1 MAGSG
6 LFSCV
11 DPFDMA
17 GVCKE
22 KGSKQHWY
30 SGKECGV
37 VCKTG

>member
-22 KGSKQHWY
+22 KGPKQYWY
-30 SGKECGV
+30 SRKECGV
-37 VCKTG
+37 VCKAG